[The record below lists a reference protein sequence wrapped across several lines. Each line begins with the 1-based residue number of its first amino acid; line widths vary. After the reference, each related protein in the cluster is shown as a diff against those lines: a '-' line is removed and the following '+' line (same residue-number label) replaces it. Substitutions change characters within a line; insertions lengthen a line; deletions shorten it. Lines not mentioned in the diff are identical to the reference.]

1 MRYKGTMS
9 FKTGV
14 IVGLLVGYY
23 YGARAGRERYEQI
36 ERVLQPIRES
46 GLYLQVTDKAR
57 GAVGYGIR
65 ETANRAREAA
75 FGDDD
80 PIIQLR
86 RDAG

>member
-1 MRYKGTMS
+1 MR

-14 IVGLLVGYY
+14 LVGLAIGYY
-23 YGARAGRERYEQI
+23 YGAKAGRPRYEQI

-46 GLYLQVTDKAR
+46 ELYLQLTDKAR
-57 GAVGYGIR
+57 GAVGYGLR

-75 FGDDD
+75 FGTDDGV
-80 PIIQLR
+80 IQLR